1 MNDDE
6 LGGPTVDDRYGT
18 AARIAALERANERH
32 VAALTKLGRAF
43 QAQNAQ
49 HSEQVAGLAREI
61 RNLRAKVAQLDDR
74 DRWVDSYRADDR
86 DAFAALRDDKGPKQ

>member
-1 MNDDE
+1 M
-6 LGGPTVDDRYGT
+6 DDRYGT
-18 AARIAALERANERH
+18 AARLAALERAQERH

-43 QAQNAQ
+43 QAQQAQ
-49 HSEQVAGLAREI
+49 HSDQVAALAREI

-86 DAFAALRDDKGPKQ
+86 DAFGALRDGREPRQ